1 MQYLN
6 IATHYG
12 LGKDQRELDFVDVN
26 LKNDNLLFIDP
37 RLIEIS
43 NAPLSKKMQKNIEMF
58 WAELIKLVRA
68 KDTKGIT
75 RILSGMKEPNETKL
89 GYSSNRIK
97 GNSIS
102 KKLKPK
108 LIDAIKNNK
117 AVQSGILSHFADIE
131 LFIEDISSD
140 RISDITTKI
149 IKSNLIEFTQEQC
162 KIHNIPMSNFHQ
174 KDIFNRE
181 NLSWE
186 NKDVLLPYYLGV
198 PIIFVPKEIVRLEF
212 MANSN
217 INCFYRFAIR
227 NFLFYDKDLIVD
239 ITPTGKDGELQLKDI
254 KSKYPCS
261 KESLSNWIL
270 KYGKLL
276 VDYKSE
282 ILNGKI
288 RPLSDF
294 EIMQI
299 VYQNYNEDVA

>member
-43 NAPLSKKMQKNIEMF
+43 NAPLSKKMQMNIEMF

-117 AVQSGILSHFADIE
+117 AVQSGILSHFADVE

-186 NKDVLLPYYLGV
+186 NKDILLPYYLGA

-227 NFLFYDKDLIVD
+227 NFLIHDKDLIVD

>member
-43 NAPLSKKMQKNIEMF
+43 NAPLSKKMQMNIEMF

-117 AVQSGILSHFADIE
+117 AVQSGILSHFADVE

-181 NLSWE
+181 NL
-186 NKDVLLPYYLGV
+186 
-198 PIIFVPKEIVRLEF
+198 
-212 MANSN
+212 
-217 INCFYRFAIR
+217 
-227 NFLFYDKDLIVD
+227 
-239 ITPTGKDGELQLKDI
+239 
-254 KSKYPCS
+254 
-261 KESLSNWIL
+261 
-270 KYGKLL
+270 
-276 VDYKSE
+276 
-282 ILNGKI
+282 
-288 RPLSDF
+288 
-294 EIMQI
+294 
-299 VYQNYNEDVA
+299 

>member
-6 IATHYG
+6 IATYYG
-12 LGKDQRELDFVDVN
+12 LEKDQTDLDFVDIN

-43 NAPLSKKMQKNIEMF
+43 KDPLAKQMQINIEKF

-68 KDTKGIT
+68 KDTKGLT

-117 AVQSGILSHFADIE
+117 AVQTGILSHFADVE

-149 IKSNLIEFTQEQC
+149 IKSNLIDFTQEQC
-162 KIHNIPMSNFHQ
+162 KMHKIQMSNFYQ
-174 KDIFNRE
+174 NDIFNHS

-186 NKDVLLPYYLGV
+186 NKDVLLPYYLGN

-217 INCFYRFAIR
+217 INCFYRYAIR
-227 NFLFYDKDLIVD
+227 NFLINDKDLIVD
-239 ITPTGKDGELQLKDI
+239 ITPSGKDGELQLKDI
-254 KSKYPCS
+254 KSKFPCS
-261 KESLSNWIL
+261 KESLSNWML

-276 VDYKSE
+276 VDYKSD

-288 RPLSDF
+288 RPLTDD

-299 VYQNYNEDVA
+299 VYENFNKDVA

>member
-227 NFLFYDKDLIVD
+227 NFLIYDKDLIVD